1 MSLSKSLEPV
11 ARRGLGIAL
20 SYVGGITLSLLL
32 VPEMPRRPETILIYA
47 VFTAVPLLAFL
58 LQCGEHAPHHG
69 RG

>member
-1 MSLSKSLEPV
+1 
-11 ARRGLGIAL
+11 LGIAL